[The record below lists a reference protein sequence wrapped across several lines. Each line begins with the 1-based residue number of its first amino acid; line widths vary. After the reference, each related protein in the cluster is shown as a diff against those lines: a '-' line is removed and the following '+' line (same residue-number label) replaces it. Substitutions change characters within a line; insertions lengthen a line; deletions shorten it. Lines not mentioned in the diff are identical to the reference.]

1 MFLSVDQP
9 DLGFSDVNCSVFS
22 DSGTERNRGT
32 DDDIDDAAPD
42 PPGVVNSDQSKPRKT
57 EDSSSHDDDDDII
70 TSSRP
75 DLKLFKDSPMREMLK
90 AKDKSD
96 DDDSNTQKHEIVLE
110 DFLEPIGAFGY
121 QKKETDLDDGGAQ
134 KDQGYSSQKC
144 SGDEEDS
151 QPPFG
156 NVSRQHPLVERL
168 VLPPNSDSENENT
181 KRAHSDPGQY
191 FYTRTTIYNLL
202 SIIH

>member
-1 MFLSVDQP
+1 MFLSVELP
-9 DLGFSDVNCSVFS
+9 ELGFSDVNCSVFS

-32 DDDIDDAAPD
+32 DDDMDDLALE
-42 PPGVVNSDQSKPRKT
+42 PPGVINNNQSKKENP
-57 EDSSSHDDDDDII
+57 EDSDSHDDDDDII

-75 DLKLFKDSPMREMLK
+75 DVKLFKDSPMREMLK

-96 DDDSNTQKHEIVLE
+96 GDSNSNTQGREIVLE
-110 DFLEPIGAFGY
+110 DFLEPIGAFGCH
-121 QKKETDLDDGGAQ
+121 KGKTELDDGGAQ
-134 KDQGYSSQKC
+134 NDLGYSSQKC
-144 SGDEEDS
+144 SGDEGDGQS
-151 QPPFG
+151 PFG

-191 FYTRTTIYNLL
+191 F
-202 SIIH
+202 